1 MDDAFTRKAF
11 VPSGDLGARRF
22 FVSGCTRRR
31 LAPRVDRAKEH
42 TCTRPGSRPTGRS
55 RFQAP
60 GQNPKRQKRIF
71 CPMRGPIDH
80 LSQIFRPSTRATM
93 IAVLTVLLFARGA
106 SAWTRLVPRS
116 SGFMSPLP
124 RLAAM
129 KQGTVVSTFEEAKNL
144 RSDAVAPRM
153 RFAPS
158 PTGSLHVGGARTA
171 LCVCCV
177 RQAW

>member
-11 VPSGDLGARRF
+11 VLIGGLVAKRF
-22 FVSGCTRRR
+22 FVSGCMRRR
-31 LAPRVDRAKEH
+31 LASIEPENVLA
-42 TCTRPGSRPTGRS
+42 TGREVDPPAGAVF
-55 RFQAP
+55 R
-60 GQNPKRQKRIF
+60 R
-71 CPMRGPIDH
+71 RGKIRSARSGSFVRCGVLSIDH
-80 LSQIFRPSTRATM
+80 LSQIFRPSTPATM
-93 IAVLTVLLFARGA
+93 IAVLTILLFARGA
-106 SAWTRLVPRS
+106 TAWTRLVPRS
-116 SGFMSPLP
+116 PGFMSPLP